1 VKIFVSV
8 RWANETNYLKINNI
22 PYYGIFGFFGVF
34 LVVFGLSAKSVVVDY
49 QGFMNLRFSGVLAAT
64 NRERY

>member
-1 VKIFVSV
+1 M
-8 RWANETNYLKINNI
+8 RYI